1 MDLLEHLDR
10 AVGDDAAVA
19 RKTTARG
26 RQIAGAAGGVLAV
39 LGLVAGL
46 KLPSQTGPPA
56 AMRPITAPSCS
67 LDPAAGDGIEVVI
80 SLYADTTERQRSA
93 LTSALAADTRVDS
106 VMVESGTYAYE
117 EGREPRA
124 ESAELGALPDSYRL
138 RLIDAS
144 GFRAFRSEYAA
155 MDGVQEVI
163 GRGCP

>member
-1 MDLLEHLDR
+1 VDLLEHFDR
-10 AVGDDAAVA
+10 AVCDDAAVA
-19 RKTTARG
+19 RTTARG

-46 KLPSQTGPPA
+46 KLPSQKGPPTP
-56 AMRPITAPSCS
+56 MRPITAPSCS
-67 LDPAAGDGIEVVI
+67 LDPTAGDGIEVVI
-80 SLYADTTERQRSA
+80 SLYADTTDRQRSA

-106 VMVESGTYAYE
+106 GMVESRTYAYE

-124 ESAELGALPDSYRL
+124 ESAVLGAVPDSYRL

-155 MDGVQEVI
+155 MDGVQGI
-163 GRGCP
+163 LGRGCP